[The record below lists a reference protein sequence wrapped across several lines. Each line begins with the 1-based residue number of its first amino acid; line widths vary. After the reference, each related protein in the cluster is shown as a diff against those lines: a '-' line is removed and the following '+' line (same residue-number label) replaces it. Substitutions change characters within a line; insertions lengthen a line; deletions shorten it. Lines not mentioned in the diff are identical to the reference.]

1 MRAMAVTRGELACSM
16 GGSHTDSRLESHL
29 NARKNAPHIGKDL
42 PKRKESSACMHA
54 CMHACTHAPMHACIH
69 ARTHADLGQKCWGG
83 PLIGYLV
90 GCLYLKVGVRFGICA
105 SESNGLNHI
114 KFLANKTAGFDDCNL
129 PTAGFED
136 CKLPTGPS
144 LQP

>member
-1 MRAMAVTRGELACSM
+1 MGNWLAVWVVPILTHAWSLTLMHAKTL
-16 GGSHTDSRLESHL
+16 HTSAKTCPNEKKA
-29 NARKNAPHIGKDL
+29 AR
-42 PKRKESSACMHA
+42 ACMHA

-114 KFLANKTAGFDDCNL
+114 KFLANKTAGFEDCNL